1 VIRVLKV
8 IFILFV
14 WSSFGFK
21 GEPYKE
27 TKHIGKSISD
37 FSLLNIDSNRIS
49 FKTFPNAKGFI
60 VVFTC
65 NHCPFAK
72 LYPARLNA
80 LNLKYSSLGVPLLAI
95 NSMDTAVYEDESLE
109 LMRAKVMREKTNFP
123 YLYDVTQ
130 SVGKSFGADHTPHAF
145 ILWKENEQWIIKYAG
160 AIDDNG
166 EHPELANSYIENA
179 LTELLANKPISKAE
193 TASFGCRIY
202 YRK

>member
-1 VIRVLKV
+1 MIRVLKV
-8 IFILFV
+8 IFILFAC
-14 WSSFGFK
+14 SSFSFK

-27 TKHIGKSISD
+27 TKHVGKSIPD
-37 FSLLNIDSNRIS
+37 FSLRNIDSNRIS

-109 LMRAKVMREKTNFP
+109 LMRAKAMREKTNFP

-179 LTELLANKPISKAE
+179 LTELLANKAISNAE